1 MMLTEKNDNRW
12 SRRRRRRRRRRRVLL
27 FYCKCKGAFF

>member
-12 SRRRRRRRRRRRVLL
+12 SRRRRRRRCRRRVLL

>member
-12 SRRRRRRRRRRRVLL
+12 SRRRRRRRRRVLL

>member
-12 SRRRRRRRRRRRVLL
+12 SRRRRRRRRRRVLL